1 MPEYNELIVNG
12 RSTGDLPFFCGVEE
26 NSAPTRAEKK
36 NKYHDLDMLNS
47 VAVQT
52 IEAWSSV
59 SKTYQFYIHDAT
71 KADVRKLKAFIGY
84 SGWFTPFDDPEIHYV
99 FVNAVFSSEPLDEFN
114 GYTVT
119 ATFTCEPFE
128 YEAEKVS
135 TLGSSITNH
144 TTAPMYPKVVITGN
158 VATSTFLQI
167 GSQRM
172 TFPSGVDTKV
182 TIECKHGLQNVFD
195 KSGNA
200 INSKVRGPFFE
211 IEPGTNVVTKGTGI
225 TSIQITERW
234 GWL

>member
-1 MPEYNELIVNG
+1 MPEHNALIING

-26 NSAPTRAEKK
+26 NSSPTRAEKK
-36 NKYHDLDMLNS
+36 NKYHDLDMVNG

-52 IEAWSSV
+52 IEAWSPV
-59 SKTYQFYIHDAT
+59 PKTYQFYLHDAT
-71 KADVRKLKAFIGY
+71 KSDVRKLKAFIGY
-84 SGWFTPFDDPEIHYV
+84 NGWFTPFDDPDIRYV

-119 ATFTCEPFE
+119 VTFTCEPFE
-128 YEAEKVS
+128 YEPEKVS
-135 TLGSSITNH
+135 ALGSSITNH
-144 TTAPMYPKVVITGN
+144 TTAPMYPKIVIAGM

-172 TFPSGVDTKV
+172 TFPNGIDTSV

-195 KSGNA
+195 KTGNK

-211 IEPGTNVVTKGTGI
+211 IPPGIHSVTKGSGI
-225 TSIQITERW
+225 TNIQITERW